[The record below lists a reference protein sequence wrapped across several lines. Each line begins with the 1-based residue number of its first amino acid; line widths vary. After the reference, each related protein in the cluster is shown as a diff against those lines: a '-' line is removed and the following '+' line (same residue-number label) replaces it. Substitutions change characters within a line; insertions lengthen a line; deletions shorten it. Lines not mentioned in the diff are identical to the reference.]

1 MKVSKGPAN
10 LMYPCPVT
18 LVTSRDSKGKD
29 NIVTIAWMGILC
41 SEPPKIGIGLHKTR
55 HSTGIIEKSGEFV
68 VNIPG
73 EDLLE
78 KTDYCGNVS
87 GKDVD
92 KFSKAG
98 LTKEPAKKVKVS
110 LIKECPVNLEC
121 VVREKLDLGSHRL
134 FVGEVVEA
142 HVDDSILDGK
152 GNFDFSKVAPVL
164 FNAVQYEYWGL
175 GKKKGS
181 YGFAAKK
188 F

>member
-1 MKVSKGPAN
+1 LKITKGPAN

-18 LVTSRDSKGKD
+18 LVTSRDAKGKD
-29 NIVTIAWMGILC
+29 NIVTIAWIGVLC
-41 SEPPKIGIGLHKTR
+41 SEPPKIGIGIHKTR

-68 VNIPG
+68 VNIPS
-73 EDLLE
+73 ENLLE
-78 KTDYCGNVS
+78 KTDYCGTVS

-92 KFSKAG
+92 KFSKTG
-98 LTKEPAKKVKVS
+98 LTKEPAKKVKAS

-152 GNFDFSKVAPVL
+152 GNFDFSKAAPVL
-164 FNAVQYEYWGL
+164 FNAGEYWGQ

-181 YGFAAKK
+181 YGFAAGK

>member
-1 MKVSKGPAN
+1 LKISKGPVN
-10 LMYPCPVT
+10 LMFPCPVT

-29 NIVTIAWMGILC
+29 NIVTIAWIGVLC
-41 SEPPKIGIGLHKTR
+41 SEPPKIGIGIHKTR
-55 HSTGIIEKSGEFV
+55 HSTEIIERSGEFV

-73 EDLLE
+73 ESILE
-78 KTDYCGNVS
+78 KTDYCGCVS
-87 GKDVD
+87 GKEVD
-92 KFSKAG
+92 KFSKTG
-98 LTKEPAKKVKVS
+98 LTKEPANKVKTS

-134 FVGEVVEA
+134 FVGEIVEA
-142 HVDDSILDGK
+142 HVDEGILDGK
-152 GNFDFSKVAPVL
+152 GNLDFSKAAPVL
-164 FNAVQYEYWGL
+164 FNAGEYWAL